1 MRPKPVVLLIL
12 DGFGLREAADDN
24 AIHHANTPTFDRLT
38 ESMPHA
44 QLETSGEAVGLP
56 IGQMG
61 NSEVGHM
68 NLGTGRVIHQDFTRI
83 SRAIDEGSFDTNEV
97 LVSACRQAKD
107 QDGTLHVLGLL
118 SPGGVHSHEDHI
130 EAMIGLADTLNVPMT
145 RLHAFLDG
153 RDMPPKSAEHQ

>member
-1 MRPKPVVLLIL
+1 
-12 DGFGLREAADDN
+12 
-24 AIHHANTPTFDRLT
+24 
-38 ESMPHA
+38 
-44 QLETSGEAVGLP
+44 
-56 IGQMG
+56 MG

-68 NLGTGRVIHQDFTRI
+68 NLGTGRVIYQDFTRV
-83 SRAIDEGSFDTNEV
+83 SRAIDEGRFDTNEV

-107 QDGTLHVLGLL
+107 QGGTLHVLGLL

-153 RDMPPKSAEHQ
+153 RDMPPSPPKIYDSFPKIGDRSHQLQILKSMRSLLRDGPR